1 MNIAFKFI
9 VENITHLTSC
19 SKMDFQRGVRQR
31 HRMDNWKRSSV
42 VESPLLSNLY
52 RLYPYLYEAIVIRGC
67 NGKLMEDITFPFMY
81 TKLIN
86 FSNFHI
92 EQHESLNIHIKCFLK
107 EKCIYFQTCM
117 KFSVK
122 TVKGILIGYE

>member
-9 VENITHLTSC
+9 VENITLLTSC
-19 SKMDFQRGVRQR
+19 SKMNFQRGVRQR
-31 HRMDNWKRSSV
+31 HRMDSWKRSSV

-67 NGKLMEDITFPFMY
+67 NRKLTEDITFPFMY

-92 EQHESLNIHIKCFLK
+92 EQHESLNIHIKSFLK
-107 EKCIYFQTCM
+107 EKMYIFPNTYEI
-117 KFSVK
+117 FS
-122 TVKGILIGYE
+122 EDCQ